1 MPQKIKSLFNVL
13 DLGLLTVESEP
24 QSIQPLLGNPEILF
38 GIFGAQNHKVS
49 SPGEFR
55 PEALSEPYMN
65 LSAHT
70 APTMAPRRTPICQ

>member
-38 GIFGAQNHKVS
+38 GIFGAQNHKV
-49 SPGEFR
+49 
-55 PEALSEPYMN
+55 
-65 LSAHT
+65 
-70 APTMAPRRTPICQ
+70 ICVSDEMRIVASIPQMIPDPQLVEGI